1 VLDACVVPAPARMTE
16 LFLLHCVVQ
25 VNTISSD
32 ELRDLFSLRTD
43 TASDTHDTLRCKRC
57 NYVKVKEASKKGK
70 AAAMT
75 PAQAEGCVAFLDA
88 FTRHLQQEA
97 FAHAAKQ
104 GAATSSAELVV
115 LPFMDEVVALQEAL
129 RAQSYPSLPAYSKAQ
144 RDAIQGIEGTMQ
156 QAKLYKP
163 RPPAAEGVEGGGAE
177 AAAEEA
183 AEAALY
189 AAYQQL
195 FPPGFSLF
203 AEFLNR
209 WVEAVPQLTL
219 LGKASAATASSST
232 SGAAAGGEEGDEEV
246 PLEGSFV
253 EQEGCPDDTDFN
265 RWSHHCNVASCD
277 DEVLQRSLADDPS
290 TVSFVFGLEV
300 NWSLLEAKEA
310 ATREEKELR
319 KEQQR
324 LELAALNEAR
334 RLKREGITAPVGC
347 DDIGA
352 DDLEDGGTAAA
363 SKKKKGPS
371 GKRKTAALEEGAE
384 GDGSGSDG
392 EGAERRQK
400 KKAAKKS
407 KIPTQTPG
415 ADPTGT
421 VEAALSPPP
430 RSTAAGSNNTNSAV
444 PGSGSRRRQQ
454 LHQQHGSGDLAST
467 VDDTFRADWEFLKR
481 ARQKG
486 KIPDWRDFGAVLKQ
500 LKVFNNNW
508 RIVPG
513 TAGETALI
521 ELVCP

>member
-1 VLDACVVPAPARMTE
+1 MTE

-75 PAQAEGCVAFLDA
+75 PAQVEGCVAFLDA

-97 FAHAAKQ
+97 AAHAAKQ
-104 GAATSSAELVV
+104 GAATSSADQVV
-115 LPFMDEVVALQEAL
+115 LPFMDEVAALQEAL

-144 RDAIQGIEGTMQ
+144 RDAIQGIEGTLQ

-163 RPPAAEGVEGGGAE
+163 RPPVDGAEGAGTE

-195 FPPGFSLF
+195 FPPGYSLF

-219 LGKASAATASSST
+219 LGKASAATSSST
-232 SGAAAGGEEGDEEV
+232 SGVAAAGGEVGDEEV

-334 RLKREGITAPVGC
+334 RLKREGITAPVAF
-347 DDIGA
+347 DDIDA
-352 DDLEDGGTAAA
+352 DEAEDGGTAAA

-371 GKRKTAALEEGAE
+371 GKRKVAALEEGAE
-384 GDGSGSDG
+384 GAGSGSDG
-392 EGAERRQK
+392 EGGERPK
-400 KKAAKKS
+400 KKPTKKS
-407 KIPTQTPG
+407 KVPVQTAR
-415 ADPTGT
+415 ADATGT
-421 VEAALSPPP
+421 EEAALSPPP
-430 RSTAAGSNNTNSAV
+430 RRTASGSNNTNSAV

-454 LHQQHGSGDLAST
+454 LHQQQGSGDLPNT

-513 TAGETALI
+513 TAGEAALI

>member
-1 VLDACVVPAPARMTE
+1 MTE

-57 NYVKVKEASKKGK
+57 NYVKVKGASKKGK

-75 PAQAEGCVAFLDA
+75 PAQVGGCVAFLDA

-97 FAHAAKQ
+97 AAHAAKQ
-104 GAATSSAELVV
+104 GAATSSAEQVV
-115 LPFMDEVVALQEAL
+115 LPFMDEVAALQEAL

-163 RPPAAEGVEGGGAE
+163 RTPAAEGAEGGGAE

-219 LGKASAATASSST
+219 LGKASAATASST

-324 LELAALNEAR
+324 LELAALNEVR
-334 RLKREGITAPVGC
+334 RLKREGITAPVTC
-347 DDIGA
+347 DDIDA
-352 DDLEDGGTAAA
+352 DEAEGGGTAAA
-363 SKKKKGPS
+363 SKKKKGS
-371 GKRKTAALEEGAE
+371 GGKRKAAVLEEGAE
-384 GDGSGSDG
+384 GGGTGSEE
-392 EGAERRQK
+392 EGAERRK

-407 KIPTQTPG
+407 KVPAQKLG

-421 VEAALSPPP
+421 EKAALSPPP
-430 RSTAAGSNNTNSAV
+430 RSTAPGSNNTNSAV
-444 PGSGSRRRQQ
+444 PPGSGSRRRQQ
-454 LHQQHGSGDLAST
+454 LQQQHGSGDLPST

-521 ELVCP
+521 LLFYRVLVPVPNLF